1 MTAAGHREPPST
13 CAWAEATGGALDP
26 AQRRRVLRAIAR
38 GYLDV
43 GVGLASR
50 PMRRPVPVAIPTAPD
65 SKLAREAE
73 SAAREQGIALAGHG
87 YRTWLLGHALACQDR
102 QVLDPELFYVA
113 ALLHDA
119 GIVRVVTGED
129 FTIRSARVV
138 SEVVARVRPDDSSL
152 ATSLGDSVVAHATP
166 GLSADIDPIG
176 FYVQVGAMADLAA
189 LRRWDLP
196 RGYTGSAYRAHP
208 ANDVFGVVAAAISAE
223 ARAVPRGRFAMLRR
237 SGMSLMVRFSPNR
250 QFE

>member
-1 MTAAGHREPPST
+1 
-13 CAWAEATGGALDP
+13 
-26 AQRRRVLRAIAR
+26 
-38 GYLDV
+38 
-43 GVGLASR
+43 
-50 PMRRPVPVAIPTAPD
+50 
-65 SKLAREAE
+65 
-73 SAAREQGIALAGHG
+73 
-87 YRTWLLGHALACQDR
+87 LLGHALACQDR

-138 SEVVARVRPDDSSL
+138 AEVVARVRPDDSSL
-152 ATSLGDSVVAHATP
+152 ATSLGDSVVAHASP

>member
-1 MTAAGHREPPST
+1 VVRSDRRRARPTAA
-13 CAWAEATGGALDP
+13 A
-26 AQRRRVLRAIAR
+26 
-38 GYLDV
+38 
-43 GVGLASR
+43 
-50 PMRRPVPVAIPTAPD
+50 
-65 SKLAREAE
+65 
-73 SAAREQGIALAGHG
+73 
-87 YRTWLLGHALACQDR
+87 
-102 QVLDPELFYVA
+102 
-113 ALLHDA
+113 
-119 GIVRVVTGED
+119 
-129 FTIRSARVV
+129 
-138 SEVVARVRPDDSSL
+138 
-152 ATSLGDSVVAHATP
+152 AHATP

-237 SGMSLMVRFSPNR
+237 SGLALIVRFSPNR